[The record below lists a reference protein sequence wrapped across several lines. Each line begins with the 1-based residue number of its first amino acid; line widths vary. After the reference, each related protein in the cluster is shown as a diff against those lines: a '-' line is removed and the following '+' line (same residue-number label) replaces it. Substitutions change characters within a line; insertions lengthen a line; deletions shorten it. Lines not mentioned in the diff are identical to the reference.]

1 MHALA
6 LAKGSTLAAARA
18 KMERLDMLE
27 AQVVVARVRTSVSA
41 CLDFHFKDGHWAP
54 FILG

>member
-1 MHALA
+1 VHALA